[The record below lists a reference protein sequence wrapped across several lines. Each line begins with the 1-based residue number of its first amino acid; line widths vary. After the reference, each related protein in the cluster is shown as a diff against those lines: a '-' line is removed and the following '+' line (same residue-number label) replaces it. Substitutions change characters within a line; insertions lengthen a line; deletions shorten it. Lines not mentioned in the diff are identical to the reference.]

1 MRPHLRSLT
10 PRALAA
16 LCEDVPLDIRMA
28 RRIAS
33 RAIDL
38 GQPGLEGLDGLSH
51 AKRAAVLART
61 SDGSL
66 EVLERRESALDG
78 FVKYLFQSPRG
89 GTFEAV
95 RIPLDIPRW
104 SACISSQVGCALA
117 CAFCQT
123 GKMGLT
129 RNLEPW
135 EMVDQVLTIRREA
148 PERPLTGVV
157 FQGQGEPL
165 HNYDNVIRAAEVLR
179 DPCAGR
185 IRGDRMTISTAGLLP
200 AMQRFVNEGH
210 PYRLILSLT
219 SAIQEKREKLMP
231 VGKSWRVEELAEVM
245 REQARRWQGLVHLAW
260 VLISGEN
267 TQPEEARE
275 LRRLF
280 PDVRVRVSVID
291 VNDPTGEFR
300 RASDEERT
308 RFLGALAEQRIAFVR
323 RYSGGPDIHAACGM
337 LAQVRQGGRELAAAA
352 PRVVTGIELPAT
364 RPAQG

>member
-10 PRALAA
+10 PAALAELFA
-16 LCEDVPLDIRMA
+16 DLPLELRLA
-28 RRIAS
+28 RRITS
-33 RAIDL
+33 RIVDRSEEEL
-38 GQPGLEGLDGLSH
+38 GEIEGLSRL
-51 AKRAAVLART
+51 KRAAILERT
-61 SDGSL
+61 RTGAL
-66 EVLERRESALDG
+66 TVLERRASSVDP
-78 FVKYLFQSPRG
+78 FVKYLFGSPLG

-95 RIPLDIPRW
+95 RIPLEQPRW

-165 HNYDNVIRAAEVLR
+165 HNYDAVIRAAEVLR
-179 DPCAGR
+179 DPCGGR

-200 AMQRFVNEGH
+200 AMERYADENH

-219 SAIQEKREKLMP
+219 SAFNEKRARLMP
-231 VGKSWRVEELAEVM
+231 IARSYDVGDLAAAM
-245 REQARRWQGLVHLAW
+245 RRQAKRTQGLVHVAW
-260 VLISGEN
+260 VLMSGEN
-267 TQPEEARE
+267 TQAEEARE
-275 LRRLF
+275 LRKLF
-280 PDVRVRVSVID
+280 PHDRLRVSVID

-300 RASDEERT
+300 RAGDDERK
-308 RFLGALAEQRIAFVR
+308 RFLGALDEQRISFVR

-337 LAQVRQGGRELAAAA
+337 LAQVRSGGRELASTGTPAA
-352 PRVVTGIELPAT
+352 PSS
-364 RPAQG
+364 